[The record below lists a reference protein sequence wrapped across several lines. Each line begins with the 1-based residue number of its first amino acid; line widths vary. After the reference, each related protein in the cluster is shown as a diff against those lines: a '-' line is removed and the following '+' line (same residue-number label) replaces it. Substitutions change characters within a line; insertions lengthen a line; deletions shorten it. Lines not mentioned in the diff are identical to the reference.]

1 MTFRRFL
8 RRLAL
13 LLLSLVCAAGLV
25 AGFVSVRGRI
35 ALHRLESVPGAL
47 KREYRPLRFMLLSR
61 SDASVSARFFLYDAD
76 GREIAAFERSW
87 NGYELD
93 VDTAL
98 VPGESGGLAFPVRV
112 FAVPA
117 GPRRGTSLFWYYER
131 DGVPGVADFPAL
143 DDSSRGNLSAVH
155 LWVKLFGGP
164 QRDRRRLR
172 DTEIGVLYSLVV
184 RFPGGVSVERE

>member
-1 MTFRRFL
+1 
-8 RRLAL
+8 
-13 LLLSLVCAAGLV
+13 V

-112 FAVPA
+112 SRCPPDPA
-117 GPRRGTSLFWYYER
+117 GARLSFGTTNGTACPASPTSRRWTTAPAGICPRCTS
-131 DGVPGVADFPAL
+131 G
-143 DDSSRGNLSAVH
+143 
-155 LWVKLFGGP
+155 
-164 QRDRRRLR
+164 
-172 DTEIGVLYSLVV
+172 
-184 RFPGGVSVERE
+184 